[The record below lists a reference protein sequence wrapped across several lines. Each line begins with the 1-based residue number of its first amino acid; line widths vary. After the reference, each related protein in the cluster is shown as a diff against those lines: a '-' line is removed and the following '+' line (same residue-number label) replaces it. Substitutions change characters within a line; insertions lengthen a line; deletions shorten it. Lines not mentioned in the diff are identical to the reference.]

1 MLQQGSLV
9 EMMREPLLFSLAHA
23 RVAQFVKWQEQ
34 NDTYMHSTED
44 LRQVLTVVSLVTG
57 IPEGHIFTHRRG
69 QQYYDARWI
78 AVQLLSDLGYYPSQI
93 VDLVGGSLRNVN
105 KILAAVRERKG
116 TTWRIFLSK
125 LELCRN
131 AMGTPKTA

>member
-1 MLQQGSLV
+1 M
-9 EMMREPLLFSLAHA
+9 
-23 RVAQFVKWQEQ
+23 
-34 NDTYMHSTED
+34 NSTED

-105 KILAAVRERKG
+105 KILSAVRWRKG
-116 TTWRIFLSK
+116 ATWRIFLSK

-131 AMGTPKTA
+131 AMGTPATA